1 MLIRRLSYLTPVLEE
16 LSQFN
21 IINSND
27 ILNLDKRIESN
38 GLYINI
44 QPMELN
50 DFDWDLYHSGDEE
63 INNIFEEIYKN
74 IKDKYGE

>member
-1 MLIRRLSYLTPVLEE
+1 MLLYRYSLYNCFINIIFK
-16 LSQFN
+16 QFN

-27 ILNLDKRIESN
+27 ILNWDKIIESN

-63 INNIFEEIYKN
+63 INNIFEEIYEN
-74 IKDKYGE
+74 IKDKYG